1 MKLNSNQAELM
12 RKKYPPGTHIQ
23 LIEMND
29 PYAPVPPGTEGILD
43 FIDDACQMHM
53 KWDNGRTL
61 ALIPDEDRFSVILP
75 PLQVFKL
82 YMPLTVNARRHNK
95 YGDLEN
101 DLVELDIH
109 HVLSYEDKIAAELLR
124 EQLPE
129 EEERGLMIYYGEDD
143 SVNRKVQSYVF
154 KVERVENKL
163 MGVAECQVHGELLE
177 HELEQLKE
185 EISNQAADGLGKG
198 VEQRPIKIEEGDIY
212 ISLWNSGKSWSILT
226 QEEMEQK
233 LQIGGMKLE

>member
-1 MKLNSNQAELM
+1 MKLNANQAEFM
-12 RKKYPPGTHIQ
+12 RKKYLPGTRIQ

-29 PYAPVPPGTEGILD
+29 PYAPVPSGTKGTLD

-53 KWDNGRTL
+53 KWDNGSTL

-75 PLQVFKL
+75 PLQALKF
-82 YMPLTVNARRHNK
+82 YMPLTVNSRMRNE

-101 DLVELDIH
+101 DLVEIDTH
-109 HVLSYEDKIAAELLR
+109 HVLLYENKIAAEFLR

-129 EEERGLMIYYGEDD
+129 EAERGLMIYYSEDD

-154 KVERVENKL
+154 KVERVGNRL

-198 VEQRPIKIEEGDIY
+198 VEQRPIKTEEGEIY
-212 ISLWNSGKSWSILT
+212 VSLWNSGKSWSILT
-226 QEEMEQK
+226 QEEMEQT
-233 LQIGGMKLE
+233 LQIGGMKFE